1 MSIKSLGFLADLS
14 LLLVAILFIMEPVS
28 SVFFSYRVGGEL
40 LSTKQ
45 YVGTFSILLAM
56 VSTKAGTYVKM
67 RRGAALG

>member
-1 MSIKSLGFLADLS
+1 MGIRSVEFLADLS
-14 LLLVAILFIMEPVS
+14 LLLVAIVFVMEPVS
-28 SVFFSYRVGGEL
+28 SVFFSYRLGGEL

-45 YVGTFSILLAM
+45 YVGTFFILLAM